1 MAIIK
6 YFDMDIILTGSVTKN
21 KAEENRVCAVLNGV
35 WSYGREYDH
44 SCFSY
49 WEPDITGNILLML
62 SGTEADI

>member
-35 WSYGREYDH
+35 
-44 SCFSY
+44 
-49 WEPDITGNILLML
+49 
-62 SGTEADI
+62 